1 MSPSHSLMGPTVSE
15 LSVLGIESVACY
27 GEMDMKSRN
36 ESYSNWKTGKV
47 SVMVATSPFGMG
59 IHKPDIEHIVMFGV
73 PENICSWAQ
82 ELGRAER
89 NGQSAVA
96 IQCQISIMEEHGSE
110 NMFTILPIASR
121 FLRNLVIPGGIH
133 V

>member
-1 MSPSHSLMGPTVSE
+1 
-15 LSVLGIESVACY
+15 
-27 GEMDMKSRN
+27 
-36 ESYSNWKTGKV
+36 
-47 SVMVATSPFGMG
+47 
-59 IHKPDIEHIVMFGV
+59 MFGV

-96 IQCQISIMEEHGSE
+96 IQCQILIMEEHGSE